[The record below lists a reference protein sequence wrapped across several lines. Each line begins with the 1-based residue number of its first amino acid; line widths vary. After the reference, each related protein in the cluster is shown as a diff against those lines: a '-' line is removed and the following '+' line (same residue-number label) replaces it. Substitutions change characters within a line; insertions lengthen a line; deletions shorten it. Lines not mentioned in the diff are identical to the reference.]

1 MEGKIGAMVEIWC
14 NSSIHK
20 FCLIGVVIRRVIV
33 AEHFL
38 EFINTIYCS
47 TEEFVVL
54 IL

>member
-1 MEGKIGAMVEIWC
+1 MEGKIGAMVEIWS

-33 AEHFL
+33 AEHFWNL
-38 EFINTIYCS
+38 YS
-47 TEEFVVL
+47 AEEFVVL